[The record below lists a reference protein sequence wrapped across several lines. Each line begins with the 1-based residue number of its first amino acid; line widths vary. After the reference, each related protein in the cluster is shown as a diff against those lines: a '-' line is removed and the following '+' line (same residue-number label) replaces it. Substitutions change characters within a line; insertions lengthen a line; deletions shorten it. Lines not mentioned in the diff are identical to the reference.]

1 MVSLRPI
8 DGYRLGVIDLLFV
21 SALSIVV
28 LLIEEIKEEEFEPC
42 PFPMDEKL
50 RSSKISTEVA
60 WTESCSSF
68 SSVMF
73 FSIIGISL

>member
-28 LLIEEIKEEEFEPC
+28 LLIDEISEEELEPC

-50 RSSKISTEVA
+50 RSSNMSTEVA
-60 WTESCSSF
+60 
-68 SSVMF
+68 
-73 FSIIGISL
+73 